1 VTDYTKKSE
10 EVCYPLPPVMNNTHI
25 EYVKKPALEQNGLIP
40 KIRLRYAEIGKIEVL
55 CMTGKLMGIRHDF
68 DCNIK
73 TI

>member
-1 VTDYTKKSE
+1 
-10 EVCYPLPPVMNNTHI
+10 MNNTHI